1 LKLEKAMNR
10 IETAI
15 REGRCVLAL
24 GQQALTNPEVL
35 GELRRRSVPAVHL
48 GGEAIDPV
56 QALGAANLSAVLE
69 KAGGVL
75 VLVEPDGASDGR
87 ALSELGE
94 LIKAAGKKPKIF
106 VAARAFNPF
115 MMPMNMR
122 LMKMEGLKFRAR
134 DFIASLP
141 VIDAVASTEPNTKAR
156 KKKNRPELPFKAPQ
170 ALFVG
175 REEEV
180 AQFSE
185 ALGSDGGP
193 IVVTGPRG
201 IGKRWLI
208 EHSLIAHQGPRWPD
222 LTFGPG
228 IGADTLLARIAAAT
242 NEAGV
247 TTLHEALRQK
257 DGPNPA
263 EIAALAAQALADETL
278 KGAVWVIHGI
288 EGILDRRRGHLLESG
303 RLEMVLSAILA
314 SQPAVRI
321 VFASS
326 IVPQLYTKGTNA
338 QLRVITLGGLKGSV
352 LHELFAAHHVPEFSR
367 DRFGPIAERTLGHPL
382 AARYLAISATEEED
396 IEELLEQKRF
406 LKMETLDRNDALSR
420 HIKRRIGSLSQ
431 EERGHLSACALFNEP
446 ATTDDLRLFGLDRKA
461 RLFLIAK
468 GLLEQTP
475 VDGDRRY
482 YVHPLVAKL
491 LEYREVY
498 EFDTMQ
504 ALGQHFHQQSREYE
518 KQEGKFTAGLACVQE
533 GNRLLV
539 ESRRERSALRLPY
552 SDLDTMVYS
561 IQSMMNRKKARLDI
575 ARSRLNSLIKFE
587 PKHPEL
593 LLLNAQLHH
602 AEKSEF
608 SQIIG
613 AFNDAQRQAPTPNV
627 FMVEADIHTRSRA
640 RGKAARAM
648 ELALKTFPDNG
659 RLYRRLAGIYLDQNK
674 LDEAIVL
681 LKSAMTLEPLMPDTY
696 GMLGEA
702 YTAQGVLGWEN
713 ATSALNEALS
723 IDPENPRNLVRK
735 ATLLRDQGLAAE
747 EGREAFL
754 SQADEAVKAALE
766 VDKGYPVGQ
775 ELAAMLILDMGGDPE
790 QAEWF
795 LNQCLKRRETS
806 NGLVQ
811 RARVMI
817 RKGTLDDVEQLIAK
831 ALKKEPSNH
840 AAFAVQSEMWE
851 GQGQIFHAFEAIK
864 SAKERSPK
872 DSASRAAYE
881 REMARLGAMIESGAA
896 AEMMKAAGL
905 DITGPIEATPEST
918 GERRDPGT
926 TTIRRPKKGEA
937 TEASA
942 ETEQTAEVDAE
953 TVQAAETAEV
963 DAETVQ
969 AAETAEVD
977 AETVQAAETAE
988 VDAEEQPVQAA
999 ETTEASEEE

>member
-1 LKLEKAMNR
+1 MNR
-10 IETAI
+10 VETAI
-15 REGRCVLAL
+15 REGRCVLAI
-24 GQQALTNPEVL
+24 GQQALNNPDVL

-48 GGEAIDPV
+48 GGEAVNPV
-56 QALGAANLSAVLE
+56 QRLGAENLTAVLE
-69 KAGGVL
+69 QSGGVL
-75 VLVEPDGASDGR
+75 VLIEPDGASDGR

-94 LIKAAGKKPKIF
+94 LIKAAGMKPKIF

-134 DFIASLP
+134 DFIAALP
-141 VIDAVASTEPNTKAR
+141 VLDATPATEESPKT
-156 KKKNRPELPFKAPQ
+156 KKKNRAELPFKAPQ

-175 REEEV
+175 REDEV
-180 AQFSE
+180 AQFNE

-193 IVVTGPRG
+193 IVVVGPKG

-208 EHSLIAHQGPRWPD
+208 EHGLIAHEGKRWPD
-222 LTFGPG
+222 LTFAAG

-247 TTLHEALRQK
+247 TTLHEALKKK
-257 DGPNPA
+257 DGPTPA
-263 EIAALAAQALADETL
+263 ETASLAAQALADEAL

-288 EGILDRRRGHLLESG
+288 EGMLDRRRGHFLDAG
-303 RLEMVLSAILA
+303 RIEMVLSAILA

-326 IVPQLYTKGTNA
+326 IVPQLYTEGTNA
-338 QLRVITLGGLKGSV
+338 NLRVITLGGLKGSV
-352 LHELFAAHHVPEFSR
+352 LHELFGAHHVPEFSR
-367 DRFGPIAERTLGHPL
+367 DHFGPIAERTLGHPL
-382 AARYLAISATEEED
+382 AARYLAISTTEDDD

-406 LKMETLDRNDALSR
+406 LKMDSLNRHDPLTR
-420 HIKRRIGSLSQ
+420 HIKRRIGSLSP
-431 EERGHLSACALFNEP
+431 EERKHLSACALFNEP
-446 ATTDDLRLFGLDRKA
+446 ATTDDLRLLGLDRKA

-482 YVHPLVAKL
+482 YVHSLVAKL
-491 LEYREVY
+491 LDYREVY

-504 ALGQHFHQQSREYE
+504 TLGQHFHQRSREHE
-518 KQEGKFTAGLACVQE
+518 KKEGEFTAGLACVQE

-552 SDLDTMVYS
+552 SDLDAMVYS

-575 ARSRLNSLIKFE
+575 ARSRLNSLLKFDE
-587 PKHPEL
+587 THTEL

-613 AFNDAQRQAPTPNV
+613 AFNEAQRQGPTPNV
-627 FMVEADIHTRSRA
+627 FMVEADIHSRSRA

-648 ELALKTFPDNG
+648 ELAIKTFPDNS

-702 YTAQGVLGWEN
+702 YTAQGVIGWEN
-713 ATSALNEALS
+713 ALSALNEALS

-735 ATLLRDQGLAAE
+735 AILLRDQGLAAE
-747 EGREAFL
+747 EGREAL
-754 SQADEAVKAALE
+754 LAQADEAVKAALE
-766 VDKGYPVGQ
+766 VDKGYPAGQ
-775 ELAAMLILDMGGDPE
+775 ELAAMLILDMGGDLD

-795 LNQCLKRRETS
+795 LSQCLKRRETS

-817 RKGTLDDVEQLIAK
+817 RKGTLDDVEKLIAK

-872 DSASRAAYE
+872 DSAPRAAYE
-881 REMARLGAMIESGAA
+881 REMTRLGALIESGAA
-896 AEMMKAAGL
+896 AKMMKAAGL
-905 DITGPIEATPEST
+905 DITEPIEAVPEST

-926 TTIRRPKKGEA
+926 TTIRRPK
-937 TEASA
+937 A
-942 ETEQTAEVDAE
+942 EREEEAEVVE
-953 TVQAAETAEV
+953 TKA
-963 DAETVQ
+963 
-969 AAETAEVD
+969 
-977 AETVQAAETAE
+977 
-988 VDAEEQPVQAA
+988 QPA
-999 ETTEASEEE
+999 TSEE